1 MKEQIE
7 GALQDIGGKLQ
18 DAVGAAVENPGLQAK
33 GKARQAAAK
42 VHQTY
47 GEALDSLRETAV
59 SNPIATLATVA
70 GIGFLL
76 GVLWAR
82 RD

>member
-18 DAVGAAVENPGLQAK
+18 DAVGAAAANPGLQVK

-47 GEALDSLRETAV
+47 DEALDSLRETAV
-59 SNPIATLATVA
+59 SNPIATLAAVA